1 MTSEVIDRVRMSRQV
16 GPTSHRSAA
25 MTRIVP
31 SCFLR
36 RVLVAGAAG
45 NLLAGGIAT
54 LLPAMLGEWLQL
66 PATTIGAAGLYLLG
80 QAALGLWL
88 AGRGS
93 LEEAAVWLLMVG
105 NAAFAFMSILPLA
118 LAMLTPNLLGA
129 FVICAEAWIA
139 LAFVELQHLGLARSA
154 RLVERETHGAR
165 LGPQS

>member
-1 MTSEVIDRVRMSRQV
+1 
-16 GPTSHRSAA
+16 

-45 NLLAGGIAT
+45 NLLAGSIAA
-54 LLPAMLGEWLQL
+54 LLPVMLGDWLAL
-66 PATTIGAAGLYLLG
+66 PASTISLAGLYLLG
-80 QAALGLWL
+80 QAGLGLWL
-88 AGRGS
+88 AGRPS
-93 LEEAAVWLLMVG
+93 LAESVVWLLMGG

-118 LAMLTPNLLGA
+118 LAMLTPNLSGVL
-129 FVICAEAWIA
+129 VICAEAWIA

-154 RLVERETHGAR
+154 RLAERDTYGAR